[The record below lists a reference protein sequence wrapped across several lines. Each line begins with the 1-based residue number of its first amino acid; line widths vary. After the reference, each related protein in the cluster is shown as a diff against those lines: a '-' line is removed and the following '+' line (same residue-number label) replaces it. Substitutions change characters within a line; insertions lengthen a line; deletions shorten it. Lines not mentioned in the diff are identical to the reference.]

1 MGASP
6 IRHRSLMAALT
17 IVFTADYAA
26 QRFRVD
32 PYVIEELAEEIT
44 PELGC
49 LSVIESTNE
58 NARAVTAFTHRG
70 LEFLEDLLED
80 RRSEFMKDLLT
91 RSGPHRMDTERAV

>member
-6 IRHRSLMAALT
+6 LRHRSLMAAPS

-32 PYVIEELAEEIT
+32 PDVIEELAEETT

-49 LSVIESTNE
+49 LSVIESTNK
-58 NARAVTAFTHRG
+58 NARAVTAFTHQG
-70 LEFLEDLLED
+70 LEFLEDLLDD
-80 RRSEFMKDLLT
+80 RRSEFMKDLLS
-91 RSGPHRMDTERAV
+91 RRGPHRMDTECAE

>member
-6 IRHRSLMAALT
+6 LRHRSLMAAPS

-32 PYVIEELAEEIT
+32 PDVIEELAEEIT

-58 NARAVTAFTHRG
+58 NARAVTAFTHQG
-70 LEFLEDLLED
+70 LEFLEDLLDD
-80 RRSEFMKDLLT
+80 RRSEFMKDLLS
-91 RSGPHRMDTERAV
+91 RSGPHRMDTERAE